1 MRANL
6 VNDIKRAEV
15 FDFDECLVKTKARIH
30 VYRNGTHFKSMTS
43 KEYNFYVKQPK
54 DVLDFSEFSRGD
66 LILHPKKY
74 IVWPVIQ
81 KINKAI
87 IENRSTSDIYIL
99 TGRSPIVKPYIYE
112 FLKINAIKINLE
124 NIFTI
129 GDDRG
134 NVNIADEKR
143 KKLKQLTWKY
153 DEVIFFDD
161 DPKNI
166 ELAKSIPNVKTKLV
180 QARYA

>member
-6 VNDIKRAEV
+6 VNDITHAYC
-15 FDFDECLVKTKARIH
+15 FDLDETLIKTKARIH
-30 VYRNGTHFKSMTS
+30 IYRNGAHFKSVTS
-43 KEYNFYVKQPK
+43 KEYNFYVKSPK

-66 LILHPKKY
+66 LILSAKKY
-74 IVWPVIQ
+74 IVWPVLQ
-81 KINKAI
+81 RVNKAI
-87 IENRSTSDIYIL
+87 IEDRSTSEIYIL
-99 TGRSPIVKPYIYE
+99 TGRSDIVKPYIYE
-112 FLKINAIKINLE
+112 FLKINGIKIKLE
-124 NIFTI
+124 NILTI
-129 GDDRG
+129 GDDKG
-134 NVNIADEKR
+134 NVNIPEEKR

-180 QARYA
+180 LARYA